1 LEKGEIFEFHKS
13 NFSSLHAES
22 KPLEQSKGKKES
34 RRVAKKKMLIVEDNE
49 LNLKL
54 YMYAL
59 RPVDAEIMVARNGPE
74 ALRLIN
80 DEKPDLVILDI
91 QIPGISGIEV
101 AKTVRKNPD
110 YAGVVIIAVTAYTM
124 VGDKEKILNAGCDY
138 YLSKPIDTRAFLK
151 IIQTIFAGEIP
162 EI

>member
-1 LEKGEIFEFHKS
+1 MQPREVFVLQEHIGMREEKTEG
-13 NFSSLHAES
+13 NNV
-22 KPLEQSKGKKES
+22 GKK
-34 RRVAKKKMLIVEDNE
+34 KLLIVEDNE

-54 YMYAL
+54 YLYTL
-59 RPVDAEIMVARNGPE
+59 RPIDAQILISRNGHE
-74 ALRLIN
+74 ALNLILK
-80 DEKPDLVILDI
+80 EKPDLVILDI

-101 AKTVRKNPD
+101 AKTVRQNP
-110 YAGVVIIAVTAYTM
+110 ALANIPLIAVTAYTM

-151 IIQTIFAGEIP
+151 IIQTILAGEIP